1 MKWFQDFN
9 KKDEKTSQR
18 YWLSVNH
25 YPNKFNDKV
34 IFKPFFW
41 LLLGFTFS
49 LGILLFYFISLLSSA
64 GKVSVVFIGAGYEVN
79 TNISS
84 NYEGKR
90 ILGVI
95 SDWMT
100 NYSFMGITQV
110 GPLLTP
116 TSDSVFVFP
125 EINPK
130 SKVAIVMISMA
141 LDTDEKGLFL
151 LKNDAN
157 PRDEEKGKIRF
168 ETIIGEMG
176 KLPEKMHK
184 FVILSPVYNKN
195 TLGKA
200 GLDFFLNN
208 EVENEKIQAI
218 PNLNVIIANTNKEN
232 LFEDEVFG
240 IKKFWNKTI
249 TLLLGSDEF
258 KHTSTYFER
267 IGALDS
273 RLNVTSESIKN
284 EMYWFPIKK
293 EGEARANK
301 AFLTIPKIYSKP
313 NFENQFF
320 VNDYN
325 SLLKEVWST
334 YTELKKEGTSP
345 VVYAPELWRE
355 YEKTCIRLEVLKKR
369 GADIEAKQ
377 LSLEMKKIEIKIAEI
392 RKLNLQSESNGF
404 QYMWMEGV
412 PGEEDMIA
420 NSIFK
425 NLDKEKAGSIKVHFD
440 NLKKKGLP
448 EYSQRRI
455 AFFLAQQILEAAI
468 LSPYINT
475 ESNFDDVLNLLY
487 PNSFYPNEIQT
498 GQIFHPKNKKNV
510 KVIENPSAV
519 IEFENIIKLKIKSE
533 KAAFGLGVNR
543 KNHPYSEKIWP
554 YISKII
560 TKADSVKSLS
570 QDYSF
575 SASKD
580 DLDLHRDLQV
590 QAELLY
596 NHATE
601 TAKTIQLA
609 FNMRDNLASDLPWLT
624 HWVILA
630 NPVNNSDFEDSP
642 YDWGLEIKKLWEK
655 YHKLNNFLVSLP
667 TPQIN
672 SKNELNLSFE
682 FEFQKQ
688 QLVELSN
695 LVDQAASIAS
705 TIKKNLNNLALRA
718 LEEQS
723 VRSWLLIKNLLNTP
737 FFDIELRSKL
747 LGHQLKTEKFFTNKI
762 QEFVEDESDK
772 GNDLEITN
780 YKKSLVHIDFWM
792 ASFGKGIRQYNLDQT
807 KNLNLVSESYEK
819 LRLAS
824 TKNDILDIIKSAKLQ
839 ISKCLYSD
847 EDLVANVVDYIESNS
862 PADFQKQVPISY
874 LSLKE
879 SDSIARTF
887 PWFSFDKKFNKPSIS
902 LILKHSEIRDFL
914 CWQALRTWSDH
925 LYSVEEN
932 KDPYYLILVNNILL
946 DIKKFRGP
954 TNIFETLK
962 NVSNRSFFNVLKFKK
977 DLELVSGLNGEIPWT
992 FEKNR
997 SIEISTSF
1005 QNDNNILSGKVAVG
1019 VRVSDNLVVLDKE
1032 WNFLSPRLVD
1042 AQNFKDNPSSVV
1054 LNLGRRNT
1062 LSNTSEKELGMVNFQ
1077 CFFRGKFFHLDI
1089 PIEIRNQADI
1099 INQELASLNNGNV
1112 SFRTSTSLAQ
1122 VANGIGS
1129 ISFVLDCSGSM
1140 GPSEDSSI
1148 EESKYFQAVT
1158 ALDQV
1163 LRKIP
1168 KGIKVSVWIFGQAV
1182 GGGKTVLDPENNI
1195 VQIIK
1200 PFTWDPD
1207 NLGVRKNLIS
1217 KLRYPLVEPWN
1228 ASPIIRAMSL
1238 ALNDLTKTDGPKM
1251 MVVLT
1256 DGLDNRIK
1264 KDKIL
1269 NPDSKNADAVLF
1281 SLLNLKNVQVQVVG
1295 FRAVPEEEEE
1305 MRSQFSI
1312 IETIDPPGNFVSV
1325 KSLDALI
1332 ARINRF
1338 LSPSASV
1345 RIEDLNNFK
1354 PDGLENKTL
1363 EISKFGSG
1371 DRWIPGGLKPGFY
1384 NSKLNDYPAISKD
1397 IKIEHND
1404 RLLIGLVKSD
1414 SNLPFQFKRLLISET
1429 DFIGRPSIEKQNWRS
1444 SILANKLLNNNCK
1457 LFTVLEKKYD
1467 SREVLISQIKP
1478 KEVWWELK
1486 TNNKKFIIPK
1496 FKVTKFND
1504 FPAQAWSIESLN
1516 WPTDLLINDQPAPV
1530 VSLWWNSD
1538 QETSFISKLDKGID
1552 FNSWG
1557 DLEGKKIQI
1566 EGKTVMVSSCSIQ
1579 PLNLLNKNGF
1589 MESQNAMVLTIIHPS
1604 NMSLMVK
1611 LEGLNNLSK
1620 ETHWFKGSGQTVL
1633 VLGPVE
1639 LTAPLPSS
1647 IVISSVD
1654 QMKKNAESRGMFL
1667 EFSDLPKPDI
1677 NDVFPVPILNQP

>member
-1 MKWFQDFN
+1 MNWFQGIN
-9 KKDEKTSQR
+9 KKDEKNNQR
-18 YWLSVNH
+18 FWLTDNR
-25 YPNKFNDKV
+25 YPNNFKNKV
-34 IFKPFFW
+34 TFKPFFW
-41 LLLGFTFS
+41 LLLGFTLS
-49 LGILLFYFISLLSSA
+49 LGSLLFYFISLLSSV

-95 SDWMT
+95 SNWM
-100 NYSFMGITQV
+100 NSHSFMGITQV

-116 TSDSVFVFP
+116 TTDSVFVFP

-141 LDTDEKGLFL
+141 LDADEKGLFL

-168 ETIIGEMG
+168 DTVIGEMG
-176 KLPEKMHK
+176 KLPEKMQK
-184 FVILSPVYNKN
+184 FVILSPVSNKN

-218 PNLNVIIANTNKEN
+218 PNLNVVVANTSKEN
-232 LFEDEVFG
+232 LIEDEVFE
-240 IKKFWNKTI
+240 IKKFWNKII
-249 TLLLGSDEF
+249 TLLLGSEELQN
-258 KHTSTYFER
+258 TSKY
-267 IGALDS
+267 IGWIGSLDT
-273 RLNVTSESIKN
+273 RLNVTSESIEN
-284 EMYWFPIKK
+284 DMYWFPIKK
-293 EGEARANK
+293 EGQVRANK
-301 AFLTIPKIYSKP
+301 AFLSIPKIYSKP

-320 VNDYN
+320 VNDYD
-325 SLLKEVWST
+325 SLLKEIWST
-334 YTELKKEGTSP
+334 YMELKIEGTSP

-355 YEKTCIRLEVLKKR
+355 YEKKCIRLEVLKKR

-377 LSLEMKKIEIKIAEI
+377 LSLEMKKIEVKIAEI

-412 PGEEDMIA
+412 PGEEDLIA

-425 NLDKEKAGSIKVHFD
+425 TLDQEKAGSIKVHFD

-455 AFFLAQQILEAAI
+455 GFFLTQQILEAAI

-475 ESNFDDVLNLLY
+475 ESNFDEVLPLLY

-498 GQIFHPKNKKNV
+498 GQIVHPKTKKNV
-510 KVIENPSAV
+510 KIIENPSDV
-519 IEFENIIKLKIKSE
+519 TEFESIIKLKIKSE

-560 TKADSVKSLS
+560 TKADSDKSLS

-580 DLDLHRDLQV
+580 DLDLHRELQV

-596 NHATE
+596 DQATE
-601 TAKTIQLA
+601 TAKTLQLA

-630 NPVNNSDFEDSP
+630 NPVYNSDFEDSP

-718 LEEQS
+718 LEKES
-723 VRSWLLIKNLLNTP
+723 FRGWLLIKNLLETP
-737 FFDIELRSKL
+737 FFSIELRSKL
-747 LGHQLKTEKFFTNKI
+747 LVHQLQVEKFFSNKI
-762 QEFVEDESDK
+762 QEFTIDKIDK
-772 GNDLEITN
+772 GNDLEISN
-780 YKKSLVHIDFWM
+780 YKKSLAHIDFWV
-792 ASFGKGIRQYNLDQT
+792 ASFGKGIRQYNPDQT
-807 KNLNLVSESYEK
+807 KNLNLVSELHEK

-824 TKNDILDIIKSAKLQ
+824 TKNDILEIVKMAKLQ

-847 EDLVANVVDYIESNS
+847 EDLVVNVVDYIKSNNPS
-862 PADFQKQVPISY
+862 DFQKDIPFSY
-874 LSLKE
+874 VSLKE

-887 PWFSFDKKFNKPSIS
+887 PWFSFDKKFNMSSIS

-925 LYSVEEN
+925 LYSVEES

-946 DIKKFRGP
+946 DIKKFKGV
-954 TNIFETLK
+954 TNISDVLK
-962 NVSNRSFFNVLKFKK
+962 KVSNISFFNVFKVK
-977 DLELVSGLNGEIPWT
+977 KNSELISGLNGEIPWT

-997 SIEISTSF
+997 SMEISTF
-1005 QNDNNILSGKVAVG
+1005 IQNDNNILIGKVAVG
-1019 VRVSDNLVVLDKE
+1019 VKVSDNLVVIDKK
-1032 WNFLSPRLVD
+1032 WDSFSPRLVD
-1042 AQNFKDNPSSVV
+1042 AQNFKNDPSSLV
-1054 LNLGRRNT
+1054 LNLGRRTT
-1062 LSNTSEKELGMVNFQ
+1062 LFNKLEKELGMVNFQ
-1077 CFFRGKFFHLDI
+1077 CFFRGKFFPLGI
-1089 PIEIRNQADI
+1089 PIDIRNQADI
-1099 INQELASLNNGNV
+1099 INQEIASFDNGNV
-1112 SFRTSTSLAQ
+1112 SFRSSTSLAN

-1140 GPSEDSSI
+1140 GSSGDSSI
-1148 EESKYFQAVT
+1148 EESKYFQAVS

-1163 LRKIP
+1163 LCKVP

-1200 PFTWDPD
+1200 PLTWDPD
-1207 NLGVRKNLIS
+1207 NLNVRKDLIS

-1238 ALNDLTKTDGPKM
+1238 ALNDLIKSDGPKM

-1264 KDKIL
+1264 KDKII
-1269 NPDSKNADAVLF
+1269 NPDSKNAEAVIF
-1281 SLLNLKNVQVQVVG
+1281 SLLNSKNVQVQIVG

-1305 MRSQFSI
+1305 MKLQFSV
-1312 IETIDPPGNFVSV
+1312 IEQIDPPGNFVSV
-1325 KSLDALI
+1325 KSLGDLI
-1332 ARINRF
+1332 TRINRF

-1345 RIEDLNNFK
+1345 RIVDLNNLK
-1354 PDGLENKTL
+1354 PDELVKKTL
-1363 EISKFGSG
+1363 EISKSGSG

-1397 IKIEHND
+1397 IKIEQND
-1404 RLLIGLVKSD
+1404 RLLIGLDKSD
-1414 SNLPFQFKRLLISET
+1414 SNFPFQFKRLLISET
-1429 DFIGRPSIEKQNWRS
+1429 DYIGRPSIEKQNWRS
-1444 SILANKLLNNNCK
+1444 AILANKLYNNNCK

-1467 SREVLISQIKP
+1467 PREEFFSQIKP

-1486 TNNKKFIIPK
+1486 TNNKNLDSPK
-1496 FKVTKFND
+1496 YKVSRFND
-1504 FPAQAWSIESLN
+1504 FPAQAWTIESLN
-1516 WPTDLLINDQPAPV
+1516 WPSDLLFKDQPAPV

-1538 QETSFISKLDKGID
+1538 QEIPFISKLDKGID

-1557 DLEGKKIQI
+1557 DLEGKKLQI
-1566 EGKTVMVSSCSIQ
+1566 DGKTIMVSSCSIQ
-1579 PLNLLNKNGF
+1579 PFNFVNKSGL
-1589 MESQNAMVLTIIHPS
+1589 MDSHNAMVLTIIHPS
-1604 NMSLMVK
+1604 NMSLLVK
-1611 LEGLNNLSK
+1611 VEGLNNLSK
-1620 ETHWFKGSGQTVL
+1620 ETYWFKGSGQTVL

-1639 LTAPLPSS
+1639 LTAPLPSA
-1647 IVISSVD
+1647 IVFSSVD

-1667 EFSDLPKPDI
+1667 EFSNLPNPDI
-1677 NDVFPVPILNQP
+1677 NDVYPVPILNNP